1 MKTKLLAGLAAGVA
15 VVLGVA
21 LGASQASFAHPAHRD
36 KDAHHMDHV
45 FVIMMENHSREQIL
59 DPNNA
64 GTPHLRA
71 LASTYGS
78 AMNYYGVTQP
88 SQPNYIAVTSGSTW
102 GSAANNNNQGPF
114 LDHTN
119 IVDQFEDNHV
129 SWKAYMES
137 APYPGY
143 LGGRYMDPNGSGA
156 YAPGHNPFVLY
167 PSIVNNPSRLN
178 KVVPLTYLDADIA
191 ANKVPEFVWITPNL
205 CHDMHMGPG
214 CDTLDETQLE
224 QLGDNFVD
232 QQVKKIMSSPAWTG
246 NSTIFITY
254 DEGPG
259 GEYCC
264 DSLPVT
270 AGDLSK
276 NPEVHGGGNVPMIV
290 VSRQGA
296 RGYTNTVKYNHYSL
310 LRTIEENWKLGY
322 LGFASDSRQVKSLT
336 PYLSKNS

>member
-1 MKTKLLAGLAAGVA
+1 M
-15 VVLGVA
+15 
-21 LGASQASFAHPAHRD
+21 
-36 KDAHHMDHV
+36 
-45 FVIMMENHSREQIL
+45 
-59 DPNNA
+59 
-64 GTPHLRA
+64 
-71 LASTYGS
+71 
-78 AMNYYGVTQP
+78 TQP

-102 GSAANNNNQGPF
+102 GSAANNNDQRVA

-119 IVDQFEDNHV
+119 IVDQFEEHNV

-143 LGGRYMDPNGSGA
+143 MGGRYMDPNGSGA

-167 PSIVNNPSRLN
+167 PSIIDNPERLN
-178 KVVPLTYLDADIA
+178 KVVPLTQLSTDIA
-191 ANKVPEFVWITPNL
+191 DHKVPEFVWITPNL

-224 QLGDNFVD
+224 RLGDNFVD
-232 QQVKKIMSSPAWTG
+232 EWVKKIMNSNAWTG

-276 NPEVHGGGNVPMIV
+276 SPEVHGGGNVPMIV
-290 VSRQGA
+290 ISRHGS
-296 RGYTNTVKYNHYSL
+296 RGYTNNEKYNHYSL
-310 LRTIEENWKLGY
+310 LRTIEENWDLGY
-322 LGFASDSRQVKSLT
+322 LGFASDSRQVHSLT
-336 PYLSKNS
+336 PFLRAGS